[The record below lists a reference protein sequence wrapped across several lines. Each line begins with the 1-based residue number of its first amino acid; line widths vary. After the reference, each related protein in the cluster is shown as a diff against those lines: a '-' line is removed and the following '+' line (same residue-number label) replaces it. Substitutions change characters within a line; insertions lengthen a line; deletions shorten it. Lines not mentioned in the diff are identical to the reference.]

1 MTLKARVKAVA
12 AELKERR
19 VECRSLGSKA
29 TELSE
34 ANEQLE
40 TQLVNLQA
48 QVSECEK
55 SQTEKDKDVSQMRG
69 RIEKLEENLRTT
81 EQSLK
86 EAGAIGEKA
95 LSAYKKKAQNALAV
109 ANARAASANQSKEEA
124 EMEASRAKTLSD
136 EAIERARVAEA
147 AGNDALAEA
156 KESVG
161 KMERE
166 RADLEERLMEANR
179 SLDETR
185 EAASHAMHS
194 LEASRLAQ
202 DKLIKDVRLIS
213 HEREE
218 ERARTRDL
226 QRQLSESEQRLET
239 LYEEVE
245 SLRDELSEAKAMAS
259 AASENGIDSRHFR
272 TASEGAASTSDAEGA
287 IAMLEGELRDASRA
301 IKELK
306 EALKNAIAEQGMN
319 GHAHRLD
326 ASSFA
331 PRHPSTDSQT
341 SGPAGNEST
350 PLFFAMEKQAEL
362 NTARDEINRLANLLG
377 DAESAKM
384 EAYEAMEDMQRQMED
399 AEARLHRYEKFGAAA
414 KPTNAE
420 VGNTQQLPSSP
431 NGGALGRDAD
441 GSINLE
447 YLKNIM
453 LSYLNAKTLA
463 EKKALLPVIGAVL
476 CLTPQEQAIAL
487 KTLDESGGLEGAGMA
502 LFDSFLG
509 TPKRR

>member
-1 MTLKARVKAVA
+1 M
-12 AELKERR
+12 
-19 VECRSLGSKA
+19 ECRSLDAKVS
-29 TELSE
+29 ELSE

-40 TQLVNLQA
+40 TQLVNLQS
-48 QVSECEK
+48 QVSEREK
-55 SQTEKDKDVSQMRG
+55 SRAEKDKEASQMRE
-69 RIEKLEENLRTT
+69 RIKKLEENLRTT

-86 EAGAIGEKA
+86 EVGAVGEKA

-109 ANARAASANQSKEEA
+109 ANARAAAATQLKEEA
-124 EMEASRAKTLSD
+124 EMEASRAKALSD

-147 AGNDALAEA
+147 AGNDALKKA
-156 KESVG
+156 KASVG
-161 KMERE
+161 EMENE
-166 RADLEERLMEANR
+166 KADLEKRLLEANR
-179 SLDETR
+179 ALEETR
-185 EAASHAMHS
+185 EEANHAMHS
-194 LEASRLAQ
+194 LEAFRATQ
-202 DKLIKDVRLIS
+202 DKLIEDVRLIS

-226 QRQLSESEQRLET
+226 QHQLSESEQRLET

-245 SLRDELSEAKAMAS
+245 SLREELSEAKAVAS
-259 AASENGIDSRHFR
+259 AASESGNESRHVR
-272 TASEGAASTSDAEGA
+272 NASEDAASTSDAEGT
-287 IAMLEGELRDASRA
+287 IAMLEGELRDANRA

-306 EALKNAIAEQGMN
+306 DALKNAIAEQSMN

-326 ASSFA
+326 
-331 PRHPSTDSQT
+331 PSTESRAT
-341 SGPAGNEST
+341 GPAGNEST

-384 EAYEAMEDMQRQMED
+384 EAYEAMEDMQRQMQD

-414 KPTNAE
+414 KPTSAE
-420 VGNTQQLPSSP
+420 IGDTQQLPRIP
-431 NGGALGRDAD
+431 NDGALGRDAD
-441 GSINLE
+441 GSVNLE

-453 LSYLNAKTLA
+453 LRYLNAKTLA

-502 LFDSFLG
+502 LFDSFLS